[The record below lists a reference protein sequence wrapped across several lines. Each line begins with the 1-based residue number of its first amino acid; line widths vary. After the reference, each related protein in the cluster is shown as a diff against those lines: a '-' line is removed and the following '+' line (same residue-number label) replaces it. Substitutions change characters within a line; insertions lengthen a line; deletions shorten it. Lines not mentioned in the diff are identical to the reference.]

1 MIRRIFLPTI
11 LLVLAYGFW
20 VSPDFKEISAG
31 VAIFLFGML
40 ALEEGFKTFTGGTLE
55 SILRKSTDRYWKS
68 LSFGIASTMLMQS
81 SSLVSVI
88 TISFLSAGLIT
99 LVAGIGIIFGANI
112 GTTTGAWL
120 IAGLGL
126 KVNISAY
133 AMPMLVFGVILVFQ
147 KAKSMKGIGYILAG
161 LGFLF
166 LGIHHMKEGFEAFK
180 STIDLTQFAVAGYP
194 GLFLFAGIGIF
205 ATVVMQSSHATL
217 VLILTALAAGQITYE
232 NALALAIGANLG
244 TCITAVLGSLSA
256 NVEGKRLAGA
266 HLIFNVTTGVIAIVF
281 INQFLWGVESISAVV
296 GIGATDYTLK
306 LAVFHTLFNL
316 AGVLLMSPLIG
327 RLASLLQKSL
337 RAKETTA
344 VEPRYLNDA
353 VLAFPDAVMEA
364 VRKET
369 LHLYDNA
376 LELIA
381 HGVSLHRHEVFSD
394 VDLEPMVALR
404 RKAIPVDIDAVYER
418 NVKILYGAIVAFISE
433 AQTRITPEYS
443 EDLYALRTAGRHI
456 VEAVKDIKHLNKN
469 MSVYVVSDNEHIRGE
484 YNQFRLQVG
493 TILRELGGL
502 RDDAQDPENM
512 ALLNL
517 DSMIAMVEEGDIV
530 SNGSLDRLIR
540 KGLITPEMAIS
551 VMNDSA
557 YTYDVSMKLIEM
569 GGILFAARAMELR
582 EVERA
587 VFLNEQELEAIMKEI
602 AAEESGEARPRHWS
616 RHNGFLRLVGK
627 R

>member
-1 MIRRIFLPTI
+1 MLNRIILPTI

-20 VSPDFKEISAG
+20 VSSDFKEISAG

-40 ALEEGFKTFTGGTLE
+40 ALEEGFKAFTGGTLE
-55 SILRKSTDRYWKS
+55 SILRKSTNRYWKS
-68 LSFGIASTMLMQS
+68 LSFGIASTTLMQS

-99 LVAGIGIIFGANI
+99 LVAGIGIVFGANI

-126 KVNISAY
+126 KVKISAY

-147 KAKSMKGIGYILAG
+147 KSKSMKGIGYILAG

-180 STIDLTQFAVAGYP
+180 STIDLTQFAVSGYP

-232 NALALAIGANLG
+232 NALALAIGANVG

-266 HLIFNVTTGVIAIVF
+266 HLIFNVSTGVIAIVF
-281 INQFLWGVESISAVV
+281 INQFLWGVESISAAV
-296 GIGATDYTLK
+296 GIGATDYTMK

-316 AGVLLMSPLIG
+316 AGVMLMSPLIG
-327 RLASLLQKSL
+327 QMARFLENTL
-337 RAKETTA
+337 RTKETTA
-344 VEPRYLNDA
+344 VEPKYLNDA
-353 VLAFPDAVMEA
+353 VMEFPDATMEA

-376 LELIA
+376 LELLA

-394 VDLEPMVALR
+394 VDLEPMVVQR
-404 RKAIPVDIDAVYER
+404 RRAIPIEIDAVYER
-418 NVKILYGAIVAFISE
+418 NVKVLYGAIVAFTSE
-433 AQTRITPEYS
+433 AQTRITAEYS

-469 MSVYVVSDNEHIRGE
+469 LSVYVVSENEHIRYE
-484 YNQFRLQVG
+484 YNQFRLQIG

-502 RDDAQDPENM
+502 REDALDPENM
-512 ALLNL
+512 GLLNL
-517 DSMIAMVEEGDIV
+517 DSMIAMVEEGDVV

-540 KGLITPEMAIS
+540 KGLITPEMATS

-557 YTYDVSMKLIEM
+557 YAYDVSTKLIEM

-587 VFLNEQELEAIMKEI
+587 VILNEQELEEIMEEI
-602 AAEESGEARPRHWS
+602 AAEEEAEASPRQWRKHAS
-616 RHNGFLRLVGK
+616 FLRLVG
-627 R
+627 RP

>member
-1 MIRRIFLPTI
+1 MLRKIILPSI
-11 LLVLAYGFW
+11 LLVLGYGFW
-20 VSPDFKEISAG
+20 ASPDFKEISAG

-40 ALEEGFKTFTGGTLE
+40 ALEEGFKAFTGGTLE

-68 LSFGIASTMLMQS
+68 LSFGIASTTLMQS

-126 KVNISAY
+126 KVKISAY

-147 KAKSMKGIGYILAG
+147 KSKSMKGIGYMLAG

-166 LGIHHMKEGFEAFK
+166 LGIHHMKEGLEAFK
-180 STIDLTQFAVAGYP
+180 STIDLTRFAVAGYP

-232 NALALAIGANLG
+232 NALALAIGANVG

-266 HLIFNVTTGVIAIVF
+266 HLIFNVTTGVVAILF
-281 INQFLWGVESISAVV
+281 INQFLWGVESISAMV

-306 LAVFHTLFNL
+306 LAVFHTLFNI

-327 RLASLLQKSL
+327 RLAGFLEISL

-344 VEPRYLNDA
+344 VEPKYLNDA
-353 VLAFPDAVMEA
+353 VLEFPDATMEA

-381 HGVSLHRHEVFSD
+381 HGVSLHRQEIFSD
-394 VDLEPMVALR
+394 EDLEGIVKQK
-404 RKAIPVDIDAVYER
+404 RKAIAIDIDAVYER
-418 NVKILYGAIVAFISE
+418 NVKVLYGAIVAFISE
-433 AQTRITPEYS
+433 AQTKITSEYS

-469 MSVYVVSDNEHIRGE
+469 LSVYTVSENDHIRKE

-493 TILRELGGL
+493 MILRELGGL
-502 RDDAQDPENM
+502 REDAVDPENM

-517 DSMIAMVEEGDIV
+517 DSLIAEVEEGDVV

-540 KGLITPEMAIS
+540 KGLITPEMATS

-582 EVERA
+582 EAQRSMQ
-587 VFLNEQELEAIMKEI
+587 LDDQEMDEIVDEIDTAKKVSHIDFSKMKT
-602 AAEESGEARPRHWS
+602 AKAG
-616 RHNGFLRLVGK
+616 
-627 R
+627 

>member
-40 ALEEGFKTFTGGTLE
+40 ALEEGFKAFTGGTLE
-55 SILRKSTDRYWKS
+55 SILRKSTNRYWKS
-68 LSFGIASTMLMQS
+68 LSFGIASTTLMQS

-126 KVNISAY
+126 KVKISAY

-147 KAKSMKGIGYILAG
+147 KSKSIKGIGYILAG

-180 STIDLTQFAVAGYP
+180 STIDLTQFAVSGYP

-232 NALALAIGANLG
+232 NALALAIGANVG

-266 HLIFNVTTGVIAIVF
+266 HLIFNVSTGVIAIVF
-281 INQFLWGVESISAVV
+281 INQFLWGVESISGLV
-296 GIGATDYTLK
+296 GIGATDYTMK

-316 AGVLLMSPLIG
+316 AGVMLMSPLIG
-327 RLASLLQKSL
+327 HMARFLEKTL
-337 RAKETTA
+337 RTKETTG
-344 VEPRYLNDA
+344 VEPKYLNDA
-353 VLAFPDAVMEA
+353 VLEFPDATMEA

-376 LELIA
+376 LEVLA

-394 VDLEPMVALR
+394 VDLEPMVVQR
-404 RKAIPVDIDAVYER
+404 RRAIPIEIDAVYER
-418 NVKILYGAIVAFISE
+418 NVKVLYGAIVAFISE
-433 AQTRITPEYS
+433 AQTRITAEHS

-469 MSVYVVSDNEHIRGE
+469 LSVYVVSENEHIRGE

-502 RDDAQDPENM
+502 REDALDPENM
-512 ALLNL
+512 GLLNL
-517 DSMIAMVEEGDIV
+517 DSMIAMVEEGDVV

-540 KGLITPEMAIS
+540 RGLITPEMATS

-569 GGILFAARAMELR
+569 GGILFATRAMELR

-587 VFLNEQELEAIMKEI
+587 VILNEQELEEIMEEI
-602 AAEESGEARPRHWS
+602 AAEEAAEASPRHWRKHAS
-616 RHNGFLRLVGK
+616 FLRSVG
-627 R
+627 RH

>member
-1 MIRRIFLPTI
+1 MLRKIILPSI
-11 LLVLAYGFW
+11 LLVLGYGFW
-20 VSPDFKEISAG
+20 ASPDFKEISAG

-40 ALEEGFKTFTGGTLE
+40 ALEEGFKAFTGGTLE
-55 SILRKSTDRYWKS
+55 SILRKSTNRYWKS
-68 LSFGIASTMLMQS
+68 LSFGIASTTLMQS

-126 KVNISAY
+126 KVKISAY

-147 KAKSMKGIGYILAG
+147 KSKSLKGIGYILAG

-232 NALALAIGANLG
+232 NALALAIGANVG

-266 HLIFNVTTGVIAIVF
+266 HLIFNVTTGVVAILF
-281 INQFLWGVESISAVV
+281 INQFLWGVESISAAV
-296 GIGATDYTLK
+296 GIGATDYTMK
-306 LAVFHTLFNL
+306 LAVFHTLFNV

-327 RLASLLQKSL
+327 RMASFLQKAL
-337 RAKETTA
+337 RTKETTA
-344 VEPRYLNDA
+344 VEPKYLNDA
-353 VLAFPDAVMEA
+353 VLEFPDATMEA

-381 HGVSLHRHEVFSD
+381 HGVSLHRHEIFSD
-394 VDLEPMVALR
+394 ADLEPMVAHR
-404 RKAIPVDIDAVYER
+404 RKAIPVDMDTVYER
-418 NVKILYGAIVAFISE
+418 NVKVLYGAIVAFISE
-433 AQTRITPEYS
+433 AQSKITSEYS

-469 MSVYVVSDNEHIRGE
+469 LAAYAVSENDHIRKE
-484 YNQFRLQVG
+484 YNHFRLQVG
-493 TILRELGGL
+493 TILRELAGL
-502 RDDAQDPENM
+502 REEALDPENIG
-512 ALLNL
+512 LLNL
-517 DSMIAMVEEGDIV
+517 DALIAEVEEGDVV
-530 SNGSLDRLIR
+530 SNGSLDRMIR
-540 KGLITPEMAIS
+540 KGLITPEMATS

-569 GGILFAARAMELR
+569 GGILFAAQAMDLR
-582 EVERA
+582 EAQQSIQLDDKEMDDVIDEINTEKKVRHIDFSKVKTA
-587 VFLNEQELEAIMKEI
+587 EA
-602 AAEESGEARPRHWS
+602 G
-616 RHNGFLRLVGK
+616 
-627 R
+627 

>member
-1 MIRRIFLPTI
+1 MLKRIILPTI

-20 VSPDFKEISAG
+20 VSSDFKEISAG

-40 ALEEGFKTFTGGTLE
+40 ALEEGFKAFTGGTLE
-55 SILRKSTDRYWKS
+55 SILRKSTNSYWKS
-68 LSFGIASTMLMQS
+68 LSFGIASTTLMQS

-126 KVNISAY
+126 KVKISAY

-147 KAKSMKGIGYILAG
+147 KSKSLKGIGYILTG

-180 STIDLTQFAVAGYP
+180 STIDLTQFAVSGYP

-232 NALALAIGANLG
+232 NALALAIGANVG

-266 HLIFNVTTGVIAIVF
+266 HLIFNVSTGVIAIVF
-281 INQFLWGVESISAVV
+281 INQFLWGVESISAAV
-296 GIGATDYTLK
+296 GIGATDYTMK

-316 AGVLLMSPLIG
+316 AGVMLMSPLIG
-327 RLASLLQKSL
+327 HMARFLEKTL
-337 RAKETTA
+337 RTKETTA
-344 VEPRYLNDA
+344 VEPKYLNDA
-353 VLAFPDAVMEA
+353 VLEFPDATMEA

-381 HGVSLHRHEVFSD
+381 HGVDLHREEIFSD
-394 VDLEPMVALR
+394 TDLEQVVSEK
-404 RKAIPVDIDAVYER
+404 RKVIAIDIDKVYER
-418 NVKILYGAIVAFISE
+418 NVKVLYGAIVAFISE
-433 AQTRITPEYS
+433 AQSKMTSEYS
-443 EDLYALRTAGRHI
+443 EDLYAMRTAGRHI
-456 VEAVKDIKHLNKN
+456 VESVKDIKHLNKN
-469 MSVYVVSDNEHIRGE
+469 LAVFAVSENDHIRGE
-484 YNQFRLQVG
+484 YNQFRLQIG

-502 RDDAQDPENM
+502 REEALDPENM
-512 ALLNL
+512 GLLNL
-517 DSMIAMVEEGDIV
+517 DSLIAEAEEGDVV
-530 SNGSLDRLIR
+530 SNGSLDRMIR
-540 KGLITPEMAIS
+540 KGLITPEMATS

-569 GGILFAARAMELR
+569 GGILFAARAMDLR
-582 EVERA
+582 EA
-587 VFLNEQELEAIMKEI
+587 QQSMQLDDKEMDDVI
-602 AAEESGEARPRHWS
+602 DEINTEKKVSHIDFAGAKTADAG
-616 RHNGFLRLVGK
+616 
-627 R
+627 

>member
-1 MIRRIFLPTI
+1 MLNRIILPTI

-20 VSPDFKEISAG
+20 VSSDFKEISAG

-40 ALEEGFKTFTGGTLE
+40 ALEEGFKAFTGGTLE
-55 SILRKSTDRYWKS
+55 SILRKSTNRYWKS
-68 LSFGIASTMLMQS
+68 LSFGIASTTLMQS

-126 KVNISAY
+126 KVKISAY

-147 KAKSMKGIGYILAG
+147 KSKAMKGIGYILAG

-180 STIDLTQFAVAGYP
+180 STIDLTQFAVSGYP

-232 NALALAIGANLG
+232 NALALAIGANVG

-266 HLIFNVTTGVIAIVF
+266 HLIFNVSTGVIAIVF
-281 INQFLWGVESISAVV
+281 INQFLWGVESISAAV
-296 GIGATDYTLK
+296 GIGATDYTMK

-316 AGVLLMSPLIG
+316 AGVMLMSPLIG
-327 RLASLLQKSL
+327 HMARFLEKSL
-337 RAKETTA
+337 RTKETTG
-344 VEPRYLNDA
+344 VEPKYLNDA
-353 VLAFPDAVMEA
+353 VLEFPDATMEA

-376 LELIA
+376 LELLA
-381 HGVSLHRHEVFSD
+381 HGVSLHRHEIFSEEE
-394 VDLEPMVALR
+394 LEGIVKQK
-404 RKAIPVDIDAVYER
+404 RKAIAIDIDTVYER
-418 NVKILYGAIVAFISE
+418 NVKVLYGAIVAFISE
-433 AQTRITPEYS
+433 AQSKITSEYS

-456 VEAVKDIKHLNKN
+456 LESVKDIKHLNKN
-469 MSVYVVSDNEHIRGE
+469 LAVYAVSENDHIRGE

-493 TILRELGGL
+493 TILRELGAL
-502 RDDAQDPENM
+502 REEALDPENM
-512 ALLNL
+512 GLLNL
-517 DSMIAMVEEGDIV
+517 DALIAEVEEGDVV
-530 SNGSLDRLIR
+530 SNGSLDRMIR
-540 KGLITPEMAIS
+540 KGLITPEMATS

-569 GGILFAARAMELR
+569 GGILFAARAMDLR
-582 EVERA
+582 EAQQSMQLDDKEMDDVIDDVEILGA
-587 VFLNEQELEAIMKEI
+587 TSIIDLSLNADHVMY
-602 AAEESGEARPRHWS
+602 
-616 RHNGFLRLVGK
+616 F
-627 R
+627 

>member
-1 MIRRIFLPTI
+1 MLKRIILPTI

-20 VSPDFKEISAG
+20 VSSDFKEISAG

-40 ALEEGFKTFTGGTLE
+40 ALEEGFKAFTGGTLE
-55 SILRKSTDRYWKS
+55 SILRKSTNSYWKS
-68 LSFGIASTMLMQS
+68 LSFGIASTTLMQS

-126 KVNISAY
+126 KVKISAY

-147 KAKSMKGIGYILAG
+147 KSKSIKGIGYILAG

-180 STIDLTQFAVAGYP
+180 STIDLTQFAVSGYP

-232 NALALAIGANLG
+232 NALALAIGANVG

-266 HLIFNVTTGVIAIVF
+266 HLIFNVSTGVIAIVF
-281 INQFLWGVESISAVV
+281 INQFLWGVESISAAV
-296 GIGATDYTLK
+296 GIGATDYTMK

-316 AGVLLMSPLIG
+316 AGVMLMSPLIG
-327 RLASLLQKSL
+327 HMARFLEKTL
-337 RAKETTA
+337 RTKETTA
-344 VEPRYLNDA
+344 VEPKYLNDA
-353 VLAFPDAVMEA
+353 VLEFPDATMEA

-381 HGVSLHRHEVFSD
+381 HGVDLHREEIFSD
-394 VDLEPMVALR
+394 TDLEQVVSEK
-404 RKAIPVDIDAVYER
+404 RKVIAIDIDKVYER
-418 NVKILYGAIVAFISE
+418 NVKVLYGAIVAFISE
-433 AQTRITPEYS
+433 AQSKMTSEYS
-443 EDLYALRTAGRHI
+443 EDLYAMRTAGRHI
-456 VEAVKDIKHLNKN
+456 VESVKDIKHLNKN
-469 MSVYVVSDNEHIRGE
+469 LAVFAVSENDHIRGE
-484 YNQFRLQVG
+484 YNQFRLQIG

-502 RDDAQDPENM
+502 REEALGPENM
-512 ALLNL
+512 GLLNL
-517 DSMIAMVEEGDIV
+517 DSLIAEAEEGDVV
-530 SNGSLDRLIR
+530 SNGSLDRMIR
-540 KGLITPEMAIS
+540 KGLITPEMATS

-569 GGILFAARAMELR
+569 GGILFAARAMDLR
-582 EVERA
+582 EA
-587 VFLNEQELEAIMKEI
+587 QQSMQLDDKEMDDVI
-602 AAEESGEARPRHWS
+602 DEINTEKKVSHIDFAGAKTADAG
-616 RHNGFLRLVGK
+616 
-627 R
+627 

>member
-20 VSPDFKEISAG
+20 VSPDFKEIS

-40 ALEEGFKTFTGGTLE
+40 ALEEGFKAFTGGTLE

-68 LSFGIASTMLMQS
+68 LNFGIVSTTLMQS

-126 KVNISAY
+126 KVKISAY

-147 KAKSMKGIGYILAG
+147 KSKSMKGIGYILAG

-180 STIDLTQFAVAGYP
+180 STIDLTRFAVAGYP
-194 GLFLFAGIGIF
+194 GLFLFAGIGIL

-232 NALALAIGANLG
+232 NALALAIGANVG

-266 HLIFNVTTGVIAIVF
+266 HLIFNVATGIIAIVF

-296 GIGATDYTLK
+296 GIGAADYTMK
-306 LAVFHTLFNL
+306 LAVFHTLFNV

-327 RLASLLQKSL
+327 RLASFLEKVL
-337 RAKETTA
+337 RTKETTV
-344 VEPRYLNDA
+344 VEPKYLNDA
-353 VLAFPDAVMEA
+353 VLEFPDAVMEV

-381 HGVSLHRHEVFSD
+381 HGVSLHRHEIFSD
-394 VDLEPMVALR
+394 VDLELMVAHR
-404 RKAIPVDIDAVYER
+404 RRAIPVDIDAVYER
-418 NVKILYGAIVAFISE
+418 NVKVLYGAIVAFISE
-433 AQTRITPEYS
+433 AQIRITPEYS

-469 MSVYVVSDNEHIRGE
+469 LSKYAASENEHIRGE

-517 DSMIAMVEEGDIV
+517 DSLIAMVEEGDIV

-540 KGLITPEMAIS
+540 KGLITPEMATS

-557 YTYDVSMKLIEM
+557 YTYDLSMKLIEM

-587 VFLNEQELEAIMKEI
+587 VILNEQELEAIMEEI
-602 AAEESGEARPRHWS
+602 AAEESGEAKPRHWS
-616 RHNGFLRLVGK
+616 RHAGFLRLVGK